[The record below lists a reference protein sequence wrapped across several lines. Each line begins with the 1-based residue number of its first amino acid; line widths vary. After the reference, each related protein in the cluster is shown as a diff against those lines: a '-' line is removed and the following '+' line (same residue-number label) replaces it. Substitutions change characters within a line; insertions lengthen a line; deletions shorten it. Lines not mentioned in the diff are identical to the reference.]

1 MQGIKPILIFA
12 LILLM
17 AGLAC
22 SLPARGDPTPEPTLI
37 PTLDPQVLED
47 QLATAAAGFR
57 ESGQVSVSFSEQQM
71 TSLVAQALA
80 QQPDLPVVEP
90 QVSLQNG
97 QMTVNGKVA
106 LGRIATP
113 VVIVFEPS
121 VMESRLH
128 VTVVSA
134 NFGSLEL
141 PDSTL
146 EQISA
151 SMNENLTDFISI
163 AGRAI
168 QIESVTIA
176 GGLLTV
182 TGKATDQTP

>member
-1 MQGIKPILIFA
+1 MQGIKPILLLA
-12 LILLM
+12 LILLL

-22 SLPARGDPTPEPTLI
+22 SLPARGDSTPEPTLI
-37 PTLDPQVLED
+37 PTLDPQVLKD

-57 ESGQVSVSFSEQQM
+57 DSGQISVSFTEQQM
-71 TSLVAQALA
+71 TSLVAQALT
-80 QQPDLPVVEP
+80 QQPDLPVTEP

-106 LGRIATP
+106 LGRITTP

-121 VMESRLH
+121 VLDGRLH
-128 VTVVSA
+128 VTVKSA

-141 PDSTL
+141 PANTL

-151 SMNENLTDFISI
+151 SMNENLTEFISVE
-163 AGRAI
+163 GRAI
-168 QIESVTIA
+168 QIENVTIA
-176 GGLLTV
+176 DGLLTV